1 MIQMQKNDL
10 KFRSQVT
17 DLKRRKKFIR
27 RELQSIVLKAVLSL
41 NLVSDLSSSIDK
53 ASKTVK
59 KTVCDSYR
67 KPLSKLP
74 EVLLQDFKQNSFTR
88 VRNRCVLSGRSSTL
102 KRFRLSR
109 ICFREQA
116 GSGKLFGVSKRLQ
129 K

>member
-41 NLVSDLSSSIDK
+41 NLVSDSSIDK
-53 ASKTVK
+53 ASKTVFS
-59 KTVCDSYR
+59 DSYR